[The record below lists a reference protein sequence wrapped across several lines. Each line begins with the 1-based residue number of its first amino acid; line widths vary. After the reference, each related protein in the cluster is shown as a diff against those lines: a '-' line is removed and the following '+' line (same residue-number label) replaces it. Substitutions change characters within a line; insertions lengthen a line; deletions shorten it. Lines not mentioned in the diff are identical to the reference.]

1 MTSGLMNR
9 GTDRAREVEVMA
21 MPGASDEIFVIQG
34 EDLSPLPARPFRA
47 GLFGRNLEDALQTLL
62 EKHPNVLPGRQMDP
76 EGDDPPRF
84 VLLCREM
91 PSGGGSLD
99 HLLVDQRA
107 MLTLVETKLIQNS
120 DARRAVIG
128 QILEYAAN
136 AADSWGNGQARAK
149 AIEFWSKRE
158 RNIDE
163 IICDKLGQEDV
174 EAFWNKVEE
183 ELQEGRIRLIIAA
196 DELRVEV
203 RRVIEYLNTE
213 MKRVKIFG
221 LELRCYGKESDRLVL
236 VPTLFGSTQAIKGP
250 SDTTLWTVERLRSA
264 YDNLPNRDMGE
275 RLRRVLGWAV
285 EQHCFLE
292 ARAKY
297 PVFGL
302 RGRSGVR
309 IVTFS
314 PEWIFCYLNEKNF
327 PEGAEERNRLV
338 EELKILGMYE
348 RSFDPKDIP
357 MGKNVARKLTD
368 LKDDELKT
376 LLEIFSRFCGMPERG

>member
-213 MKRVKIFG
+213 MKRVKNFAAMERSRTVLFLCRPFSDQRRQSKGHLIQ
-221 LELRCYGKESDRLVL
+221 RCGRLSASE
-236 VPTLFGSTQAIKGP
+236 VPTTTYQIAIWVSACEGS
-250 SDTTLWTVERLRSA
+250 LV
-264 YDNLPNRDMGE
+264 
-275 RLRRVLGWAV
+275 
-285 EQHCFLE
+285 
-292 ARAKY
+292 
-297 PVFGL
+297 GL
-302 RGRSGVR
+302 
-309 IVTFS
+309 
-314 PEWIFCYLNEKNF
+314 
-327 PEGAEERNRLV
+327 
-338 EELKILGMYE
+338 
-348 RSFDPKDIP
+348 
-357 MGKNVARKLTD
+357 
-368 LKDDELKT
+368 
-376 LLEIFSRFCGMPERG
+376 